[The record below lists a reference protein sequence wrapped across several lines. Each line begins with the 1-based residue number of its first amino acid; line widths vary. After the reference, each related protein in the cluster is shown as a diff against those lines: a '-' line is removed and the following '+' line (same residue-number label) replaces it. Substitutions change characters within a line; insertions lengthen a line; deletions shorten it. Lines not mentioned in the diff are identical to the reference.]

1 MTNSTSNRAG
11 KKLARSRFKPSV
23 AGPRLG
29 VLSKPI
35 CAANDPIFHET
46 PTPQGPKSGDAGGVR

>member
-11 KKLARSRFKPSV
+11 KKLARSRFKPSA

-29 VLSKPI
+29 VLSKSI
-35 CAANDPIFHET
+35 SAANDPIFDELPPSPA
-46 PTPQGPKSGDAGGVR
+46 PTTGDAGGVR